1 MPISQITLLSG
12 TNPLSV
18 SNDNPWVLSVFNTD
32 WFIESSSDITRVY
45 GMMNP
50 SDFNH
55 LRFSLD
61 SFPVIHDNACIVTSN
76 AIIMN
81 PPPIFVPC
89 PFSCIFFAMILPFLR
104 RRRQYG

>member
-1 MPISQITLLSG
+1 MPISQITQLSG
-12 TNPLSV
+12 TNLLAVPNS
-18 SNDNPWVLSVFNTD
+18 NPWVLTVFNTD
-32 WFIESSSDITRVY
+32 WFIESPTGITRVY
-45 GMMNP
+45 GAMNP
-50 SDFNH
+50 LDFEH
-55 LRFSLD
+55 LRFSLN

-89 PFSCIFFAMILPFLR
+89 PFSCMFFAMILPFLR